1 MYFKDQINK
10 SILYKIFRVPITIII
25 IINELRQLKND
36 NQAISIILL
45 FFKRLASPL
54 GISPTVR

>member
-45 FFKRLASPL
+45 FLK
-54 GISPTVR
+54 G